1 MLRGLV
7 HGKECAIVS
16 HHACLID
23 TSLVQ
28 SEVFGLTIDVGLN
41 GLTVFVEAEEF
52 FCYAILYH

>member
-28 SEVFGLTIDVGLN
+28 SEVFGLTVDVSLDS
-41 GLTVFVEAEEF
+41 LTVFVEAEEF
-52 FCYAILYH
+52 LCDAILNH